1 LARKNLVSVE
11 LYPADRKYKGTDKD
25 PSVTLQLR
33 EQAAKA
39 DEEVLSQVRQGLSA
53 GQQRCLK
60 LMLQG
65 ERKTAAFAEALGI
78 EQRSPREQRIEVK
91 RVKDMLKQ
99 RIKRMRHG

>member
-1 LARKNLVSVE
+1 
-11 LYPADRKYKGTDKD
+11 
-25 PSVTLQLR
+25 
-33 EQAAKA
+33 
-39 DEEVLSQVRQGLSA
+39 
-53 GQQRCLK
+53 
-60 LMLQG
+60 MLQG